1 VATTICID
9 TGGTFTDGFVVHEGR
24 PHVVKVM
31 TTPHD
36 LEVCFRDVIGAAAE
50 AIGVDVPTMLRDTES
65 VRYATTVGTNAVL
78 QRRGPKL
85 GLLTDA
91 PCRNGDTARSGI
103 DVFVSPEMVAQ
114 AVSDTSSEAMRDLLD
129 RGARGLVCS
138 LGDGEAERQVRELFE
153 ESYPPHCLDA
163 VPLILGREVGHDGS
177 PARRTATA
185 LFNAYVHPDVADF
198 LYRAEDYLRDNGYR
212 RPLLVVHNDGS
223 CSRVAKTVAGK
234 TYNSGPT
241 GGLLGASA
249 ISELYNGRAL
259 VSFDMGGTSLDV
271 AVVGPGA
278 IPVRTPGVVEDV
290 EISFPLPDLLPL
302 GAGGGSIASV
312 DEQGIMRVGPE
323 SAGAYP
329 GPACFGRGGS
339 EPTVTDADVVLGV
352 LRPAAFLGGRIA
364 IDAAAAAEA
373 MKPIGERLGLAPEE
387 VAERI
392 LETVNSQMGT
402 RLADIARA
410 RGVDPSGATILA
422 FGGNGATHAAGIA
435 EQAGIREVMVI
446 PFAPVFSAYGAA
458 SATVRH
464 VRQAPAGAADGAS
477 LRSLVLRDMRA
488 EGFAEHEVAVE
499 VRESEQDG
507 ERVLA
512 AEAVRE
518 APALELPRQAAGAG
532 AAEPAAHAEVRW
544 PGRGPVLTAIYA
556 RDELGV
562 GASVAGP
569 ALVEAPETTCAVPPS
584 WSARVDD
591 NGTLCLSN
599 EELGDE

>member
-9 TGGTFTDGFVVHEGR
+9 TGGTFTDGFVVHDGR

-91 PCRNGDTARSGI
+91 PCSNGDAARSGV
-103 DVFVSPEMVAQ
+103 DVFVSAEMVAQ
-114 AVSDTSSEAMRDLLD
+114 AVPDTSSEAMRDLLD

-163 VPLILGREVGHDGS
+163 VPLILGREVSHDGS
-177 PARRTATA
+177 AARRTATA

-302 GAGGGSIASV
+302 GAGGGSIARV
-312 DEQGIMRVGPE
+312 DRMGLLKVGPD
-323 SAGAYP
+323 SAGA
-329 GPACFGRGGS
+329 
-339 EPTVTDADVVLGV
+339 DHHL
-352 LRPAAFLGGRIA
+352 
-364 IDAAAAAEA
+364 
-373 MKPIGERLGLAPEE
+373 
-387 VAERI
+387 
-392 LETVNSQMGT
+392 
-402 RLADIARA
+402 
-410 RGVDPSGATILA
+410 
-422 FGGNGATHAAGIA
+422 
-435 EQAGIREVMVI
+435 
-446 PFAPVFSAYGAA
+446 
-458 SATVRH
+458 
-464 VRQAPAGAADGAS
+464 
-477 LRSLVLRDMRA
+477 
-488 EGFAEHEVAVE
+488 
-499 VRESEQDG
+499 
-507 ERVLA
+507 
-512 AEAVRE
+512 
-518 APALELPRQAAGAG
+518 
-532 AAEPAAHAEVRW
+532 
-544 PGRGPVLTAIYA
+544 
-556 RDELGV
+556 
-562 GASVAGP
+562 
-569 ALVEAPETTCAVPPS
+569 
-584 WSARVDD
+584 
-591 NGTLCLSN
+591 
-599 EELGDE
+599 